1 VLTGWLSA
9 AREQRVDAEPV
20 MDWILLHLGVRDAAK
35 VTPVAGLIGYA
46 KAPRISMEAAAD
58 QLGPSLVPAM
68 LWLACGLAATAG
80 GNDAHWLRQF
90 DLTDLAVG

>member
-1 VLTGWLSA
+1 
-9 AREQRVDAEPV
+9 VDAEPV